1 MPASNLHA
9 TVIEIVHSKTES
21 EIDGIRRGIV
31 SSREILTDVGKS
43 SRCRLIKPLISFD
56 ASALALSFVPAAEE
70 PSSEQSASGDG
81 YSYHHFREERW
92 GKCKDA
98 GLQVAS
104 RYVVPSAHLT
114 IARFISQD
122 GFEGRGPQAG
132 MVDRGAVATLL
143 ATLERINEHL
153 RAEYWP
159 DEVGRLPESGEW
171 WVGQH
176 VGLTLRYGML
186 WYGGGESI
194 HVGKGY

>member
-1 MPASNLHA
+1 MPAPNLHA

-21 EIDGIRRGIV
+21 EIDEIRRGL
-31 SSREILTDVGKS
+31 ELPKELLADVGKG
-43 SRCRLIKPLISFD
+43 SRCRLIKPLVSFD
-56 ASALALSFVPAAEE
+56 ASALALSFVPAAGEASTE
-70 PSSEQSASGDG
+70 QLSSSDD
-81 YSYHHFREERW
+81 YSYHHLRGDSWE
-92 GKCKDA
+92 KCKDA

-122 GFEGRGPQAG
+122 GFEGRNLQIGG
-132 MVDRGAVATLL
+132 VDRDAVARLL
-143 ATLERINEHL
+143 STLEQVNEHL

-159 DEVGRLPESGEW
+159 DEAGRIPESGEW
-171 WVGQH
+171 WVGQD